1 MANPIETLYGPG
13 LLGPP
18 VMSVA
23 SKSNQFA
30 GRTTLSSGS
39 ATVTVSST
47 VIGSDSIIRL
57 AAQSDTRQ
65 NSGFGQPVEVA
76 TISPGNFFT
85 LSTADG
91 VAFARDSTIMWDI
104 VRSAD

>member
-1 MANPIETLYGPG
+1 MNPIETLYGPG
-13 LLGPP
+13 FFGPP
-18 VMSVA
+18 VISVA

-57 AAQSDTRQ
+57 AMQTHVRQ

-76 TISPGNFFT
+76 SISPGNFFT

-91 VAFARDSTIMWDI
+91 VAFARDTTIMWDI
-104 VRSAD
+104 VKSAD

>member
-13 LLGPP
+13 FFGPP

-23 SKSNQFA
+23 SKSNQFS

-39 ATVTVSST
+39 TTVTVSST
-47 VIGSDSIIRL
+47 VIGSDSILHL
-57 AAQSDTRQ
+57 ATQSATRQ

-85 LSTADG
+85 LAPADG
-91 VAFARDSTIMWDI
+91 VAFARDTTIMWDI
-104 VRSAD
+104 VKSAD

>member
-1 MANPIETLYGPG
+1 MPNPIETLYGPG
-13 LLGPP
+13 FLGPA

-23 SKSNQFA
+23 SKANQFA

-47 VIGSDSIIRL
+47 VVGSDSILRFAL
-57 AAQSDTRQ
+57 QSHVRQ

-91 VAFARDSTIMWDI
+91 VAFARDTTIMWEI